1 MQLPRIPFSFL
12 RLVFRCILVLSL
24 VACDKGMFD
33 VHPYDTHYKGGIN
46 LNATNISLIETR
58 YRNCDTLRVAFI
70 SDTHLWHKEFREEVK
85 SINSNDSIDFVV
97 HCGDFT
103 DTGTTREFEWG
114 WNIIKKLNK
123 PYVVLIGN
131 HDFLGTGDEVWKKE
145 FGTALDFSFI
155 AARTKFIC
163 INTNAT
169 EYDYMAAVPNFDYIQ
184 QQFYADSADFDRT
197 VFVMHACPGSDQFNN
212 NVKGMFDYV
221 IKLFPG
227 LQCCIY
233 GHDHS
238 RTAIDIFHD
247 GVMWYGIDAAVH
259 RNYQIFTFTPN
270 GYRYETVHF

>member
-1 MQLPRIPFSFL
+1 MQLSRIPFSFL

>member
-1 MQLPRIPFSFL
+1 MQPPRLSDFQRLTTLFM
-12 RLVFRCILVLSL
+12 LVFTL
-24 VACDKGMFD
+24 VACDKGMFEA
-33 VHPYDTHYKGGIN
+33 HPYDSNYKGGSQ
-46 LNATNISLIETR
+46 LNVNNISRIERAFR
-58 YRNCDTLRVAFI
+58 YRDSVRVAFI
-70 SDTHLWHKEFREEVK
+70 SDTHLWHKEFKEEVN
-85 SINSNDSIDFVV
+85 SINSNESIDFVV
-97 HCGDFT
+97 HCGDLT
-103 DTGTTREFEWG
+103 DTGTTREYEWG
-114 WNIIKKLNK
+114 RDILKRLNK

-131 HDFLGTGDEVWKKE
+131 HDFLGTGDEVWKKM
-145 FGTALDFSFI
+145 FGTDLDFSFI
-155 AARTKFIC
+155 VARTKFVC
-163 INTNAT
+163 VNTNAT

-184 QQFYADSADFDRT
+184 AQVKDDSLAFDRT

-238 RTAIDIFHD
+238 QTAVDLFHD

-270 GYRYETVHF
+270 GYRYETVYY

>member
-1 MQLPRIPFSFL
+1 
-12 RLVFRCILVLSL
+12 
-24 VACDKGMFD
+24 MFD

-46 LNATNISLIETR
+46 LNATNISLIESR

>member
-1 MQLPRIPFSFL
+1 MQPPRLTDFQRLTTLFM
-12 RLVFRCILVLSL
+12 LVFIL
-24 VACDKGMFD
+24 VACDKGMFEAY
-33 VHPYDTHYKGGIN
+33 PYDSNYKGGSQ
-46 LNATNISLIETR
+46 LNVNNISRIESAFR
-58 YRNCDTLRVAFI
+58 YRDSVRVAFI
-70 SDTHLWHKEFREEVK
+70 SDTHLWHKEFKEEVN
-85 SINSNDSIDFVV
+85 SINSNESIDFVV
-97 HCGDFT
+97 HCGDLT
-103 DTGTTREFEWG
+103 DTGTTREYEWG
-114 WNIIKKLNK
+114 WDILKRLNK

-131 HDFLGTGDEVWKKE
+131 HDFLGTGDEVWKKM
-145 FGTALDFSFI
+145 FGTDLDFSFI
-155 AARTKFIC
+155 VARTKFVC
-163 INTNAT
+163 VNTNAT

-184 QQFYADSADFDRT
+184 AQIKDDSLAFDRT

-238 RTAIDIFHD
+238 QTAVDLFHD

-270 GYRYETVHF
+270 GYRYETVYY